1 MSLDTRLDG
10 GLDRL
15 PGSLHDQ
22 ERQELERYRAA
33 FTAIS
38 DVAKRA
44 AAGDLEA
51 RVPILDGGDDFATV
65 RNHLNRMLDLT
76 DAFVREAGGSLH
88 AASEGRFHRQF
99 LTHGMLGAFRE
110 GCCHGERGPW
120 RDEPLPDG
128 TARGRGRPR
137 RARWTSSRRAVLS
150 ASEQVAAA
158 STELGATA
166 SYLTSSARAAVEESD
181 RAASTIASLDASSH
195 QIRQVVTL
203 IRQVAGQSRLLA
215 LNATIEAARAGE
227 AGRGFAVVATEV
239 KQLAEQTGSATEQI
253 EAEVAAV
260 QAAALAFAPGARRH
274 RRHGARHARAGD
286 RDRRCRRRQR
296 GRRQRRLHRSVAAG
310 RAAASRGDQL
320 PRRAP
325 LLTGPAVTPDPH
337 AAVTPDRASDLPGG
351 RPT

>member
-1 MSLDTRLDG
+1 MSLDTSIDLGADTRIDLG
-10 GLDRL
+10 VGAL
-15 PGSLHDQ
+15 PGSLHDH
-22 ERQELERYRAA
+22 ERHELERYRAA

-51 RVPILDGGDDFATV
+51 RVPILDGGDDFAAV
-65 RNHLNRMLDLT
+65 RNHINRMLDLT

-88 AASEGRFHRQF
+88 AASQGRFHRQF

-110 GCCHGERGPW
+110 GAVTVNE
-120 RDEPLPDG
+120 
-128 TARGRGRPR
+128 ARGAMSRSQAALHAAEAA
-137 RARWTSSRRAVLS
+137 RAALADEFESAVLS

-260 QAAALAFAPGARRH
+260 QAAALASRQVLDGIGATV
-274 RRHGARHARAGD
+274 
-286 RDRRCRRRQR
+286 RDMHEQ
-296 GRRQRRLHRSVAAG
+296 VIAI
-310 RAAASRGDQL
+310 AAAVDGCGVGDSVDFTGLSQL
-320 PRRAP
+320 AELLRRE
-325 LLTGPAVTPDPH
+325 VTNFLGEL
-337 AAVTPDRASDLPGG
+337 RS
-351 RPT
+351 